1 MQGPYL
7 VKTVALSD
15 EAYRRLKELKRR
27 IKSESF
33 SDLILKL
40 IEEYEKSRILYLR
53 AAINELRLSSGE
65 VSKLEKIISEL
76 RSRRWW

>member
-1 MQGPYL
+1 L

-15 EAYRRLKELKRR
+15 KAYRRLKELKRR

>member
-1 MQGPYL
+1 M

-15 EAYRRLKELKRR
+15 KAYRRLKELKRR

>member
-1 MQGPYL
+1 M

-40 IEEYEKSRILYLR
+40 VEEYEKSRILYLK
-53 AAINELRLSSGE
+53 AAANELRLSSEE

>member
-1 MQGPYL
+1 MI
-7 VKTVALSD
+7 KTVALSD
-15 EAYRRLKELKRR
+15 KAYRRLKELKRR